1 MFARKLRYAP
11 SKWRFYTYS
20 VAALVY
26 TIYIVLHYPSSTNAA
41 ADAVTDAVIAAP
53 DAWRHLVGGG
63 TADGATVTAG
73 TDAVPS
79 PPVTRSA
86 MRAAA
91 AAAAQLRASSG

>member
-1 MFARKLRYAP
+1 MCDQDRLGTNIGKAP
-11 SKWRFYTYS
+11 KTEELPVVS
-20 VAALVY
+20 VHTTDQAVE
-26 TIYIVLHYPSSTNAA
+26 VNAA

-53 DAWRHLVGGG
+53 DAWRQRVGGVA
-63 TADGATVTAG
+63 ADGAVAIAVA
-73 TDAVPS
+73 DAAPS

>member
-1 MFARKLRYAP
+1 MCDQDRLGTNMGKAP
-11 SKWRFYTYS
+11 KTEELPVVS
-20 VAALVY
+20 VHTTDQAVE
-26 TIYIVLHYPSSTNAA
+26 VNAA

-63 TADGATVTAG
+63 TADDATATAG
-73 TDAVPS
+73 ADAAPS
-79 PPVTRSA
+79 PPATRSA